1 MVDNN
6 AAEALNSWILEL
18 RFLPI
23 IRLFDGIQMKMY
35 KKWGESEKLASKW
48 KADYSPKCMELFE
61 ANRYL
66 AMVCQVAFNGSE
78 GYEIREGRN
87 VHTVNLRTERCSCRA
102 WDLTGIPCQHAIC
115 AMLDARVEPS
125 ASISIYYHIDTYLA
139 SYDNKFQPVR
149 GVKFWDKPSDDS
161 PLLPPPVV
169 TQPGRPKEKRVR
181 TEEINRRVSKGCCN
195 SKII

>member
-1 MVDNN
+1 MANAISDVLPDAEHGGAELKDRFWACSWSTFEEEFRDNLDLLSKRSRAAALYVMNYPTHTWVRAHFTPRCRCWMVDNN
-6 AAEALNSWILEL
+6 AAECLNSWILEL

-23 IRLFDGIQMKMY
+23 IRLFDGIQMKMF

-66 AMVCQVAFNGSE
+66 AVGCQVAFNGSE

-102 WDLTGIPCQHAIC
+102 WDLTGHG
-115 AMLDARVEPS
+115 L
-125 ASISIYYHIDTYLA
+125 
-139 SYDNKFQPVR
+139 
-149 GVKFWDKPSDDS
+149 
-161 PLLPPPVV
+161 
-169 TQPGRPKEKRVR
+169 
-181 TEEINRRVSKGCCN
+181 
-195 SKII
+195 